1 MMTGRGSM
9 WTGYSGPRGHQI
21 SVKEA
26 LDALGLPVRQFSV
39 SDEDAAGLPAEFT
52 DLDNWKEW

>member
-1 MMTGRGSM
+1 M